1 MLQHEYEVMHAQE
14 MTHWWF
20 RGRRRVLV
28 DLLRRASAGVTRPR
42 VLDFGCGT
50 GGNTDAFARVGE
62 VTGLEPN
69 AEAIA
74 LAHARGA
81 ARFCRGSGTE
91 LPFAS
96 GVFDAVVASDVL
108 EHIEDDVGA
117 GLEIARVLKPGGA
130 LVFSVPAHPWLFAEH
145 DTALWHHRRYTRT
158 TLAGMLASAAL
169 AEEFVSYW
177 NATLF
182 PAVCAYRFVSP
193 LLRRG
198 KARSDMAA
206 TPDAVN
212 APLAGI
218 LAVEAAVLRHV
229 RLPWG
234 VSFVGIARRA

>member
-1 MLQHEYEVMHAQE
+1 VLQHEYEVMHAQE
-14 MTHWWF
+14 MSHWWF

-28 DLLRRASAGVTRPR
+28 DLLTRATAGVPRPR
-42 VLDFGCGT
+42 ILDFGCGT
-50 GGNTDAFARVGE
+50 GGNTDAFARVGD
-62 VTGLEPN
+62 VVGVEPN
-69 AEAIA
+69 EGA
-74 LAHARGA
+74 LALANARGV
-81 ARFCRGSGTE
+81 ARFCRGNGTA

-108 EHIEDDVGA
+108 EHIEDDTAAIG
-117 GLEIARVLKPGGA
+117 EIARVLRPGAA

-158 TLAGMLASAAL
+158 TLRRLLASAGL
-169 AEEFVSYW
+169 QEDFLSYW

-182 PAVCAYRFVSP
+182 PVVCAYRLVSP

-198 KARSDMAA
+198 KARSDVGA

-212 APLAGI
+212 APLAGV
-218 LAVEAAVLRHV
+218 LAVEAAILRRA